1 MSSQPFIRFI
11 TALVTICALAGLS
24 RANASGS
31 QTVNS
36 GWLLEAARNFLLTSD
51 PWASAGCTV
60 EIDQTP
66 SDITVYSDG
75 LIEVQA
81 VLDRTPN
88 GIKDIGAVSVEVRV
102 DGTLYLR
109 FDPNPYLKVTVP
121 VYAAAREIERGQVL
135 TEDDVEETI
144 VDVKELPSGDICRS
158 FEEIAGLA
166 ARTDIPAG
174 RVLTSAMVEL
184 PILVVRGDAV
194 TVVVPIGAAAVT
206 LHGVALDS
214 GRLGEEIRVRNP
226 DSNAIITAVVTGQ
239 SRAEIN
245 ILD

>member
-1 MSSQPFIRFI
+1 MA
-11 TALVTICALAGLS
+11 ALVTICALTGLS
-24 RANASGS
+24 RVNASGS
-31 QTVNS
+31 RTLNS
-36 GWLLEAARNFLLTSD
+36 GWLLEAARNLVLTSD

-81 VLDRTPN
+81 VLERTPN

-109 FDPNPYLKVTVP
+109 FDPGPYLKVTVP
-121 VYAAAREIERGQVL
+121 AVAAAREIERGQVL

-144 VDVKELPSGDICRS
+144 VNVKELPSGDVYRS

-194 TVVVPIGAAAVT
+194 TVVVPIGAATVT
-206 LHGVALDS
+206 LHGIALDS

-245 ILD
+245 IQD